1 MRKNIKRY
9 TAILLVVAMVFPS
22 SPVYGNMEDEY
33 ELLLESK
40 DSEEYQKA
48 TDSNA
53 QKNDEADPD
62 DEDEDIYEDEELFD
76 DIQKA
81 SPSDAK
87 EEDKDEVELEQN
99 LETEK
104 KIVSWKWNDKQEA
117 LIDGELQL
125 AVTEV
130 DQISFDDVVSMLPE
144 SITAEV
150 LKDGKSAETEISVAG
165 WSCNLYITDEE
176 GKWPTEGEY
185 LFEAEMSDEYELDAG
200 ADELSVKVTLED
212 PGVMLLEDISSL
224 AITDKNGNTKR
235 NFSMSGNTCT
245 GDGYTII
252 KEKENLYKLVLNG
265 IDAQSIRLKEGIWTV
280 ELKNSNTLS
289 GNSTGFNIES
299 GVSSVTFTGN
309 GDLNISATEKGFIQS
324 SDATIALSG
333 GGKITSISTND
344 EVRGGGYRIYGGST
358 LNIESGTLKAQ
369 GAQYGLVI
377 AQNGEIHMSGGEVI
391 TKGSVDAFGQ
401 SGENTL
407 FDLRGGIITC
417 NGRIRQSNPG
427 NKIIVNGGKMIANG
441 NLLIVYGKSFNLQS
455 GEFVLNGDCVDDGP
469 GTFVK
474 TGGKLSGTGNL
485 RQKKL
490 ALTIKESS
498 TSQALSVGSSVI
510 PASFFDIPSEC
521 GTLTYSVTN
530 ETGSAHIDNG
540 KLIADSVGTVKLKV
554 TSADTNFYKSAEK
567 EIVLNVEK
575 GTLQNVVV
583 TPYSG
588 TYDGVEHDA
597 VTVTVDGKA
606 PTADM
611 KIRYAKVTDAVAEN
625 FTNEM
630 PKVKNCSDSGN
641 QYNVEISGD
650 NYVTQVFTST
660 KVNISKYNL
669 DYAAL
674 SLRNTKFIYNGQE
687 QVPEIAAYIM
697 ENGSI
702 LEVIPASSY
711 SVSYKRGSDYCENPT
726 DVGTYVISLTA
737 KDTAENYTG
746 THSPYGTNGLFEI
759 IPKALTPAIT
769 GTLTKTYDGNQNV
782 NTDVKI
788 VLKDGNNTV
797 EGISAEA
804 DSISYDDSNASDN
817 KTITATVI
825 HITGGN
831 EKGNYKLASDTA
843 TAVGVIEK
851 AELWNVD
858 VKQFGELFYNGKEQS
873 ATTTEYAETPFGSS
887 ESVRFTYG
895 LSENGTFTDS
905 VPTFKNRGNYRVFYK
920 ASCQNYKDYV
930 GLFTVTILPGNLAG
944 ATITVSPETSVYT
957 GQEQTPS
964 SIQVVLGDVTLP
976 ESDYEILYRRE
987 SQGTG
992 FVTPK
997 DAGTY
1002 QVIVNG
1008 TDNLSE
1014 SEKQATFTITKSS
1027 PAIQMKSTYPKEFVY
1042 TGNEITQPTASD
1054 LEITEAYDGD
1064 VQYTWRD
1071 LTSQTISSEVPVAV
1085 GRYELIATIPESNNN
1100 NSAFC
1105 TWPFDIVEKSIE
1117 GDDITISL
1125 SETDFPYDENV
1136 NQPKI
1141 TVMDLSRNQELVEN
1155 TDYMLSMPESINAGE
1170 NYEIVV
1176 TGQGNYKGTR
1186 KAYYNITKQDL
1197 KDAEVT
1203 ISGTYVYHG
1212 SPVEPDPSRI
1222 RVVLNGLL
1230 VNASEYEV
1238 EYANNDAIG
1247 AATVL
1252 IKAKDTGNYVGNAH
1266 GTFEILDPKRNQGA
1280 VSSQVTVVQNG
1291 DEKTFTATIQAID
1304 GAEYSFD
1311 GVTWSDNNQKTDCQP
1326 STAYSAFIRMK
1337 ETEIAHVGTATELN
1351 FTTPEIKQSNNNS
1364 SGGGS
1369 SSSSD
1374 SDSSSSSSSGTAKDS
1389 VRGNVTSDKGI
1400 ITGVNNSMANDG
1412 YSHWMQDEHGW
1423 WLRFANNSY
1432 PKGAKNG
1439 EAGATYAWELVNGSW
1454 WAFDENGYIK
1464 TGWLRDDTYGGWFY
1478 ADPDTGMKIGWV
1490 LINGKWY
1497 YFHPTSDGKR
1507 GIMYAGQNTP
1517 DGYYVD
1523 ETGAWDGKER

>member
-1 MRKNIKRY
+1 MEVTAYEKNIKRY

-40 DSEEYQKA
+40 DSKEYQKA

-53 QKNDEADPD
+53 QKNDE
-62 DEDEDIYEDEELFD
+62 DEDIHEDEELID

-81 SPSDAK
+81 SPSDAE

-99 LETEK
+99 LAVGK

-150 LKDGKSAETEISVAG
+150 LEDGKAAETEISVSG
-165 WSCNLYITDEE
+165 WNCDLYKIDEE

-185 LFEAEMSDEYELDAG
+185 LFEAEMPDEYELDAG
-200 ADELSVKVTLED
+200 TDELSVKVTLED
-212 PGVMLLEDISSL
+212 PGVMLLEDMTSL
-224 AITDKNGNTKR
+224 TITDKNGQTQTK
-235 NFSMSGNTCT
+235 FSISGNTYT
-245 GDGYTII
+245 GNGYTII
-252 KEKENLYKLVLNG
+252 KETQENQYKLVLDG
-265 IDAQSIRLKEGIWTV
+265 IDAQSIELKEGIWTV
-280 ELKNSNTLS
+280 ELKNSNKLS
-289 GNSTGFNIES
+289 GGSTGFSVES
-299 GVSSVTFTGN
+299 FVGSVTFTGD
-309 GDLNISATEKGFIQS
+309 GKLDITATNNGFIQFS
-324 SDATIALSG
+324 KVTIALQES
-333 GGKITSISTND
+333 GKITSYSPRSK
-344 EVRGGGYRIYGGST
+344 EREGGFCIYRGST
-358 LNIESGTLKAQ
+358 LNIENGTLEAK
-369 GAQYGLVI
+369 GGKYGLVI
-377 AQNGEIHMSGGEVI
+377 AQNDGKIYMSGGNVI
-391 TKGSVDAFGQ
+391 ATGDVCAFEQ
-401 SGENTL
+401 SGLNTL
-407 FDLRGGIITC
+407 FQQTGGVITC
-417 NGRIRQSNPG
+417 NGMIRLVNPDS
-427 NKIIVNGGKMIANG
+427 KIIINGGKMIADG
-441 NLLIVYGKSFNLQS
+441 NLMIQNGGSFNLQS
-455 GEFVLNGDCVDDGP
+455 GEFVLNGNCMDDGA

-474 TGGKLSGTGNL
+474 TGGTLSGTGNL
-485 RQKKL
+485 GSKKL
-490 ALTIKESS
+490 VLTIGEKNISN
-498 TSQALSVGSSVI
+498 ALSVGSSVT
-510 PASFFDIPSEC
+510 PDSFFDIPSEC
-521 GTLTYSVTN
+521 GILTYSVTN

-567 EIVLNVEK
+567 EIELSVEK

-597 VTVTVDGKA
+597 VTVTVGGKA
-606 PTADM
+606 PAADM
-611 KIRYAKVTDAVAEN
+611 KIRYAKVTDTGIEN
-625 FTNEM
+625 FTDEM
-630 PKVKNCSDSGN
+630 PKVKNCSDSGI
-641 QYNVEISGD
+641 QYKVEISGD
-650 NYVTQVFTST
+650 NYMTQVFTST
-660 KVNISKYNL
+660 GINISKYNL
-669 DYAAL
+669 AYTSLAL
-674 SLRNTKFIYNGQE
+674 SNSTFTYNGQE
-687 QVPEIAAYIM
+687 QIPNITAAIM
-697 ENGSI
+697 KNGNK
-702 LEVIPASSY
+702 LEVIPDSSY
-711 SVSYKRGSDYCENPT
+711 SISYKKGSDYCENPT
-726 DVGTYVISLTA
+726 DVGTYAIILTA

-746 THSPYGTNGLFEI
+746 TYSHYGTDGLFEI
-759 IPKALTPAIT
+759 IPKTLTLAIT
-769 GTLTKTYDGNQNV
+769 GTLTKTYDGTQDVNV
-782 NTDVKI
+782 DVKI
-788 VLKDGNNTV
+788 VLQDGSDIV

-804 DSISYDDSNASDN
+804 DSISYNDPNAGDH
-817 KTITATVI
+817 KAITATGI
-825 HITGGN
+825 HITSGN
-831 EKGNYKLASDTA
+831 EKGNYTLSTDTA
-843 TAVGVIEK
+843 TAVRVIEK
-851 AELWNVD
+851 AELQNVH
-858 VKQFGELFYNGKEQS
+858 VEQNGELFYNGKEQS
-873 ATTTEYAETPFGSS
+873 ATTKKHADVTFGSS
-887 ESVRFTYG
+887 EQVQFTYG
-895 LSENGTFTDS
+895 LSEDGTFTDS
-905 VPTFKNRGNYRVFYK
+905 VPAFKNRGSYFVYYK
-920 ASCQNYKDYV
+920 ASYPNYNDYI
-930 GLFTVTILPGNLAG
+930 GLLEVIIQPGNLAG
-944 ATITVSPETSVYT
+944 ATVTISPETSVYT

-964 SIQVVLGDVTLP
+964 SVKVVLGDVTLP
-976 ESDYEILYRRE
+976 KSDYEILYRRE
-987 SQGTG
+987 GQENG

-1002 QVIVNG
+1002 QVIISG
-1008 TDNLSE
+1008 TDNLFGSWKCE
-1014 SEKQATFTITKSS
+1014 TFTITKSS
-1027 PAIQMKSTYPKEFVY
+1027 PIIQVKSTYTKEFVY
-1042 TGNEITQPTASD
+1042 TGKEIMQPAASD

-1071 LTSQTISSEVPVAV
+1071 LTSQAISSEVPVAV

-1100 NSAFC
+1100 NSASC

-1117 GDDITISL
+1117 GEDITISL

-1155 TDYMLSMPESINAGE
+1155 TDYTLSMPGSVNAGE

-1176 TGQGNYKGTR
+1176 TGRGNYKGTR

-1212 SPVEPDPSRI
+1212 SPVEPEPSQI

-1266 GTFEILDPKRNQGA
+1266 GTFEILDPKTNQVA
-1280 VSSQVTVVQNG
+1280 VSSQVTVAKNS
-1291 DEKTFTATIQAID
+1291 DAKTFTATIQAID

-1337 ETEIAHVGTATELN
+1337 ETDTAHVSPATELK
-1351 FTTPEIKQSNNNS
+1351 FTTPEIKQRSDSS

-1374 SDSSSSSSSGTAKDS
+1374 SDSSSSSSGTAKDP

-1400 ITGVNNSMANDG
+1400 ITGANNSMANDG

-1432 PKGAKNG
+1432 PKGAKSG
-1439 EAGATYAWELVNGSW
+1439 EAGATYAWELINGNW
-1454 WAFDENGYIK
+1454 WAFDENGYAK
-1464 TGWLRDDTYGGWFY
+1464 TGWLRDDTYNGWFY

>member
-1 MRKNIKRY
+1 MRKNVKRY
-9 TAILLVVAMVFPS
+9 TAILLIAAMVFPS

-53 QKNDEADPD
+53 QKNN
-62 DEDEDIYEDEELFD
+62 EDEDIHEDEELID

-81 SPSDAK
+81 SPSDA
-87 EEDKDEVELEQN
+87 EEADKDEVELEQN
-99 LETEK
+99 LEAGK
-104 KIVSWKWNDKQEA
+104 KIVSWKWKDKQEA

-125 AVTEV
+125 TVTEV

-150 LKDGKSAETEISVAG
+150 LEDGKTAEAEIFVSG
-165 WSCNLYITDEE
+165 WNCNLYKTDEE

-185 LFEAEMSDEYELDAG
+185 LFEAEMSDEYELDAC

-224 AITDKNGNTKR
+224 AITDKNGNAKLY
-235 NFSMSGNTCT
+235 FSMSGNTCI

-252 KEKENLYKLVLNG
+252 KENQENRYKLVLNG
-265 IDAQSIRLKEGIWTV
+265 IDARSIRLKEGIWTV

-289 GNSTGFNIES
+289 GGSIGFEIER

-309 GDLNISATEKGFIQS
+309 GDLNISATENGFIQS
-324 SDATIALSG
+324 SDATIALSE
-333 GGKITSISTND
+333 GGKIASVSTND
-344 EVRGGGYRIYGGST
+344 KVRGGGYRVYGGST
-358 LNIESGTLKAQ
+358 LNINSGTLKAQ
-369 GAQYGLVI
+369 GAKYGLVI
-377 AQNGEIHMSGGEVI
+377 AQSNGEIHMSGGEVI
-391 TKGSVDAFGQ
+391 TKGSVVAFEQ
-401 SGENTL
+401 SGQNTL
-407 FDLRGGIITC
+407 FDLTGGIITC
-417 NGRIRQSNPG
+417 NGQIRQSSSG

-441 NLLIVYGKSFNLQS
+441 NLLIVYGESFNLQS
-455 GEFVLNGDCVDDGP
+455 GEFVLNGDCVDNGP
-469 GTFVK
+469 GTFIK
-474 TGGKLSGTGNL
+474 TGGTLSGTGNL

-498 TSQALSVGSSVI
+498 TSQALSVGSSVT
-510 PASFFDIPSEC
+510 PDSFFDIPSEC
-521 GTLTYSVTN
+521 GILTYSVTN

-567 EIVLNVEK
+567 EIELSVEK

-597 VTVTVDGKA
+597 VTVTVGGKA
-606 PTADM
+606 PAADM
-611 KIRYAKVTDAVAEN
+611 KIRYAKVTDTGIEN
-625 FTNEM
+625 FTDEM
-630 PKVKNCSDSGN
+630 PKVKNCSDSGT
-641 QYNVEISGD
+641 QYKVEISGD
-650 NYVTQVFTST
+650 NYMTQVFTST
-660 KVNISKYNL
+660 GINISKYNL
-669 DYAAL
+669 AYASLAL
-674 SLRNTKFIYNGQE
+674 SNSTFTYNGQE
-687 QVPEIAAYIM
+687 QIPDITAAIM
-697 ENGSI
+697 KNGNK
-702 LEVIPASSY
+702 LEVIPDSSY
-711 SVSYKRGSDYCENPT
+711 SISYKKGSDYCENPT
-726 DVGTYVISLTA
+726 DVGTYAIILTA

-746 THSPYGTNGLFEI
+746 TYSHYGTDGLFEI
-759 IPKALTPAIT
+759 IPKTLTPAIT
-769 GTLTKTYDGNQNV
+769 GTLTKTYDGTQDVNV
-782 NTDVKI
+782 DVKI
-788 VLKDGNNTV
+788 VLQDGSDIV

-804 DSISYDDSNASDN
+804 DSISYNDPNAGDH
-817 KTITATVI
+817 KAITATEI
-825 HITGGN
+825 HITSGN
-831 EKGNYKLASDTA
+831 EKGNYTLSTDTA

-851 AELWNVD
+851 AELQNVH
-858 VKQFGELFYNGKEQS
+858 VEQNGELFYNGKEQS
-873 ATTTEYAETPFGSS
+873 ATTKKHADVTFGSS
-887 ESVRFTYG
+887 EQVQFTYG
-895 LSENGTFTDS
+895 LSEDGTFTDS
-905 VPTFKNRGNYRVFYK
+905 VPAFKNRGSYFVYYK
-920 ASCQNYKDYV
+920 ASCPNYNDYI
-930 GLFTVTILPGNLAG
+930 GLLEVIIQPGNLAG
-944 ATITVSPETSVYT
+944 ATVTISPETSVYT

-964 SIQVVLGDVTLP
+964 SVKVVLGDVTLP

-987 SQGTG
+987 GQENG

-1002 QVIVNG
+1002 QVIITG
-1008 TDNLSE
+1008 TDNLLE
-1014 SEKQATFTITKSS
+1014 SWKWETFTITKSS
-1027 PAIQMKSTYPKEFVY
+1027 PTIQVKSTYTREFVY
-1042 TGNEITQPTASD
+1042 TGKEIMQPAASD

-1071 LTSQTISSEVPVAV
+1071 LTSQAISSEVPVAV

-1100 NSAFC
+1100 NSASC

-1117 GDDITISL
+1117 GEDITISL

-1155 TDYMLSMPESINAGE
+1155 TDYTLSMPGSVNAGE

-1176 TGQGNYKGTR
+1176 TGRGNYKGTR

-1212 SPVEPDPSRI
+1212 SPVEPEPSQI

-1266 GTFEILDPKRNQGA
+1266 GTFEILDPKTNQVA
-1280 VSSQVTVVQNG
+1280 VSSQVTVAKNS
-1291 DEKTFTATIQAID
+1291 DAKTFTATIQAID

-1337 ETEIAHVGTATELN
+1337 ETDTAHVSPATELK
-1351 FTTPEIKQSNNNS
+1351 FTTPEIKQRSDSS

-1369 SSSSD
+1369 
-1374 SDSSSSSSSGTAKDS
+1374 SSSSSSSGTAKDP

-1400 ITGVNNSMANDG
+1400 ITGANNSMDNDG

-1432 PKGAKNG
+1432 PKGGKRG

-1454 WAFDENGYIK
+1454 WAFDVNGYIK

>member
-1 MRKNIKRY
+1 MRKNVKRY
-9 TAILLVVAMVFPS
+9 TAILLIAAMVFPS

-53 QKNDEADPD
+53 QKNN
-62 DEDEDIYEDEELFD
+62 EDEDIHEDEELID

-81 SPSDAK
+81 SPSDA
-87 EEDKDEVELEQN
+87 EEADKDEVELEQN
-99 LETEK
+99 LEAGK
-104 KIVSWKWNDKQEA
+104 KIVSWKWKDKQEA

-150 LKDGKSAETEISVAG
+150 LEDGKTAEAEIFVSG
-165 WSCNLYITDEE
+165 WNCNLYKTDEE

-185 LFEAEMSDEYELDAG
+185 LFEAEMSDEYELDAC

-224 AITDKNGNTKR
+224 AITDKNGNAKLY
-235 NFSMSGNTCT
+235 FSMSGNTCI

-252 KEKENLYKLVLNG
+252 KENQENRYKLVLNG
-265 IDAQSIRLKEGIWTV
+265 IDARSIRLKEGIWTV

-289 GNSTGFNIES
+289 GGSTGFEIER

-309 GDLNISATEKGFIQS
+309 GDLNISATENGFIQS
-324 SDATIALSG
+324 SDATIALSE
-333 GGKITSISTND
+333 GGKITSVSTND
-344 EVRGGGYRIYGGST
+344 TVRGGGYRVYGGST
-358 LNIESGTLKAQ
+358 LNINSGTLKAQ

-377 AQNGEIHMSGGEVI
+377 AQSNGEIHMSGGEVI
-391 TKGSVDAFGQ
+391 TKGSVDAFEQ
-401 SGENTL
+401 SGQNTL
-407 FDLRGGIITC
+407 FDLTGGIITC
-417 NGRIRQSNPG
+417 NGWIRQSSSG

-441 NLLIVYGKSFNLQS
+441 NLLIVYGESFNLQS
-455 GEFVLNGDCVDDGP
+455 GEFVLNGDCVDNGP
-469 GTFVK
+469 GTFIK
-474 TGGKLSGTGNL
+474 TGGTLSGTGNL

-490 ALTIKESS
+490 ALTIKETS
-498 TSQALSVGSSVI
+498 TSQALSVGSSVT
-510 PASFFDIPSEC
+510 PGSFFDIPSEC
-521 GTLTYSVTN
+521 GTLTYNVTN

-554 TSADTNFYKSAEK
+554 TSAETNFYKSAEK
-567 EIVLNVEK
+567 EIELSVEK

-588 TYDGVEHDA
+588 IYDGKKHDA

-606 PTADM
+606 PTEDL
-611 KIRYAKVTDAVAEN
+611 KIRYAKVTDSGTEE

-630 PKVKNCSDSGN
+630 PKVEYCAASGSR
-641 QYNVEISGD
+641 YKVEISG
-650 NYVTQVFTST
+650 NHYVTQVFTSEA
-660 KVNISKYNL
+660 VNIDPFNL
-669 DYAAL
+669 AKADVYL
-674 SLRNTKFIYNGQE
+674 IYNNSPYTYNGNGQAP
-687 QVPEIAAYIM
+687 QNIVAYIVATQAPEI
-697 ENGSI
+697 
-702 LEVIPASSY
+702 IPPSSY
-711 SVSYKRGSDYCENPT
+711 TVSYEKEGVDYENAV
-726 DVGTYVISLTA
+726 DVGKYTVVLTA
-737 KDTAENYTG
+737 NGNSSNYTG
-746 THSPYGTNGLFEI
+746 TYRDDVNGIFEI

-769 GTLTKTYDGNQNV
+769 GTLTKTYDGTQDVNV
-782 NTDVKI
+782 DVKI
-788 VLKDGNNTV
+788 VLQDGSDIV

-804 DSISYDDSNASDN
+804 DSISYNDPNAGDH
-817 KTITATVI
+817 KAITATGI
-825 HITGGN
+825 HITSGN
-831 EKGNYKLASDTA
+831 EKGNYTLSTDTA
-843 TAVGVIEK
+843 TAVGVIKK
-851 AELWNVD
+851 AELQNVH
-858 VKQFGELFYNGKEQS
+858 VEQNGELFYNGKEQS
-873 ATTTEYAETPFGSS
+873 ATTKKHADVTFGSS
-887 ESVRFTYG
+887 EQVQFTYG
-895 LSENGTFTDS
+895 LSEDGTFTDS
-905 VPTFKNRGNYRVFYK
+905 VPAFKNRGSYFVYYK
-920 ASCQNYKDYV
+920 ASYPNYNDYIGPLEV
-930 GLFTVTILPGNLAG
+930 IIQPGNLAG
-944 ATITVSPETSVYT
+944 ATVTISPETSVYT

-964 SIQVVLGDVTLP
+964 SVKVVLGDVTLP

-987 SQGTG
+987 GQEND

-1002 QVIVNG
+1002 QVKITG
-1008 TDNLSE
+1008 TDNLAGSWKWE
-1014 SEKQATFTITKSS
+1014 TFTITKSS
-1027 PAIQMKSTYPKEFVY
+1027 PTIQVKSTYTKEFVY
-1042 TGNEITQPTASD
+1042 TGKEIMQPAASD

-1071 LTSQTISSEVPVAV
+1071 LTSQAISSEVPVAV

-1100 NSAFC
+1100 NSASC

-1117 GDDITISL
+1117 GEDITISL

-1141 TVMDLSRNQELVEN
+1141 TVMDLFRNQELVEN
-1155 TDYMLSMPESINAGE
+1155 TDYTLSMPGSVNAGE

-1176 TGQGNYKGTR
+1176 TGRGNYKGTR

-1212 SPVEPDPSRI
+1212 SSVEPEPSQI

-1266 GTFEILDPKRNQGA
+1266 GTFEILDPKTNQVA
-1280 VSSQVTVVQNG
+1280 VSSQVTVAQNS
-1291 DEKTFTATIQAID
+1291 DAKTFTATIQAID

-1337 ETEIAHVGTATELN
+1337 ETDTAHVSPATELK
-1351 FTTPEIKQSNNNS
+1351 FTTPEIKQRSDSS

-1374 SDSSSSSSSGTAKDS
+1374 SDSSSSSSGTAKDP

-1400 ITGVNNSMANDG
+1400 ITGANNSMANDG

-1432 PKGAKNG
+1432 PKGAKSG
-1439 EAGATYAWELVNGSW
+1439 EAGATYAWELINGNW
-1454 WAFDENGYIK
+1454 WAFDENGYAK
-1464 TGWLRDDTYGGWFY
+1464 TGWLRDDTYNGWFY

-1507 GIMYAGQNTP
+1507 GIMYVGQNTP